1 MGLPE
6 ILAPAGGME
15 SVYAAVRCGAD
26 GVYIG
31 GSEFSARAGAENFSE
46 DMLYEA
52 ARYCHIHGVK
62 IYRAM
67 NTVIFDRE
75 RESFREQVIITAKAG
90 FDGLIIQDLGGLAIA
105 KRAVPGMPFHAST
118 QMIVHTPLG
127 AKKAAD
133 IGFCRVVPARELT
146 LGGIAEICRAMEEVN
161 GETEVFVHGAHCMCL
176 SGQCYMS
183 SVIGGRSAN
192 RGRCAQSCRL
202 PISAI
207 GDSAEC
213 NGKNGERYDLSL
225 KDMSLVEHSGELAAA
240 GVDSFK
246 IEGRMK
252 RPEYVAAAVTALR
265 HALYGVENDGGDKLC
280 NRCDNVVRDNKGVWD
295 DKSVR
300 YDKHDMRRLEAV
312 FSRSGFTDGYL
323 TGKIDREMFGSR
335 TKEDVTAAGDVLGEL
350 AALYKDELKD
360 AELDFA
366 LTVHE
371 GTAVR
376 LDFHCK
382 NDRGGEVS
390 GGDVLCGDV
399 SGGEVSGADISGAD
413 ISGAYVSGI
422 VSGDIPEKAQRR
434 EFTEADGIKNLSK
447 LGGTRYRLGKISCDI
462 SPGLALSA
470 ACVNDLR
477 RRACEAAD
485 SLTVSANTPVYEIN
499 GDISA
504 GVHKTSAVHTAAV
517 GKIGFRI
524 ISHSAETALAMAERD
539 DVEFAVL
546 PADEC
551 EKIGTAAFS
560 GKIMVSLPDIVTDES
575 ALIRRLAGLC
585 EKGYTHFF
593 CNNFTH
599 TGALGALGNV
609 HIHGGW
615 GMNIANGDSL
625 EMLCAMGFED
635 ACLSFEMKAGQ
646 VRYAA
651 KNSPVPVGI
660 YAYGRLPLMVVRN
673 CPVKAARSS
682 GCKGCKSGSGSNGSN
697 GGGGKLTDRDGRAF
711 PVHCGGE
718 YVRILNCDILQV
730 CDKLEDFEGVSFGL
744 LDFTGM
750 DISGALKALDG
761 CISREKPR
769 GKFTRGLYYRG
780 II

>member
-15 SVYAAVRCGAD
+15 SVYAAVRCGAH

-52 ARYCHIHGVK
+52 ARYCHLHGVK

-105 KRAVPGMPFHAST
+105 KKAVPNMPFHAST
-118 QMIVHTPLG
+118 QMTIHTPLG
-127 AKKAAD
+127 AKEAAK

-161 GETEVFVHGAHCMCL
+161 CETEVFVHGAHCMCL

-183 SVIGGRSAN
+183 SAIGGRSAN

-207 GDSAEC
+207 GDVGVACVAGSAAKC
-213 NGKNGERYDLSL
+213 SGKKVERYDLSL
-225 KDMSLVEHSGELAAA
+225 KDMSLVEHSEELAAA

-265 HALYGVENDGGDKLC
+265 HALYGSENKNADFRHSRRDK
-280 NRCDNVVRDNKGVWD
+280 CDKQ
-295 DKSVR
+295 
-300 YDKHDMRRLEAV
+300 DMRRLEAV

-323 TGKIDREMFGSR
+323 TGKIGREMFGSR
-335 TKEDVTAAGDVLGEL
+335 TKENVTAAGDVLGEL
-350 AALYKDELKD
+350 AALYADEVRD

-390 GGDVLCGDV
+390 GGN
-399 SGGEVSGADISGAD
+399 
-413 ISGAYVSGI
+413 VSGI
-422 VSGDIPEKAQRR
+422 VTGDIPEKAQRR
-434 EFTEADGIKNLSK
+434 EFTEADGVKNLSK

-477 RRACEAAD
+477 RRACELAD
-485 SLTVSANTPVYEIN
+485 SLTVQKNTPVYEIN
-499 GDISA
+499 EDISA
-504 GVHKTSAVHTAAV
+504 DVHKNTAEIP
-517 GKIGFRI
+517 KDTEEIKFRI
-524 ISHSAETALAMAERD
+524 ITHSAETAIAMAKKD
-539 DVEFAVL
+539 DVEFAIL
-546 PADEC
+546 PVSEC
-551 EKIGTAAFS
+551 EKVEAAAFA
-560 GKIMVSLPDIVTDES
+560 GKITVSLPDIVTDES
-575 ALIRRLAGLC
+575 ALIKRLGGLC

-593 CNNFTH
+593 CKNFTH
-599 TGALGALGNV
+599 MGALKALGNV

-625 EMLCAMGFED
+625 KMLYEMGFED
-635 ACLSFEMKAGQ
+635 TCLSFEMKAGQ

-673 CPVKAARSS
+673 CPVKAAV
-682 GCKGCKSGSGSNGSN
+682 GCKDCKSGGGSNGS
-697 GGGGKLTDRDGRAF
+697 KLTDRDGRVF
-711 PVHCGGE
+711 PVHCEGE

-730 CDKLEDFEGVSFGL
+730 CDKLEDFVGVSFGL
-744 LDFTGM
+744 LDFTDM
-750 DISGALKALDG
+750 DISEARKALDA
-761 CISREKPR
+761 CISREKSCGR
-769 GKFTRGLYYRG
+769 FTRGLYYRG

>member
-52 ARYCHIHGVK
+52 ARYCHLHGVK

-67 NTVIFDRE
+67 NTMIFDRE

-105 KRAVPGMPFHAST
+105 KKAVPNMPFHAST
-118 QMIVHTPLG
+118 QMTIHTPLG
-127 AKKAAD
+127 AKEAAK

-146 LGGIAEICRAMEEVN
+146 LGGIAEICRAMEDVG

-183 SVIGGRSAN
+183 SAIGGRSAN

-202 PISAI
+202 PISAV
-207 GDSAEC
+207 GGVGGAAEC
-213 NGKNGERYDLSL
+213 SGKNGGERYDLSL
-225 KDMSLVEHSGELAAA
+225 KDMSLVEHSEELAAA

-252 RPEYVAAAVTALR
+252 RPEYVAAAVTALL
-265 HALYGVENDGGDKLC
+265 HALYGGENRDSRG
-280 NRCDNVVRDNKGVWD
+280 VRNDKGVWD

-300 YDKHDMRRLEAV
+300 NDKHDMRRLEAV

-323 TGKIDREMFGSR
+323 TGKIGREMFGSR
-335 TKEDVTAAGDVLGEL
+335 TKENVTAAGDVLGEL
-350 AALYKDELKD
+350 AALYKDEVKD

-390 GGDVLCGDV
+390 SGDV
-399 SGGEVSGADISGAD
+399 SP
-413 ISGAYVSGI
+413 I

-434 EFTEADGIKNLSK
+434 EFTEADGVKNLSK

-462 SPGLALSA
+462 SPGLAISA

-477 RRACEAAD
+477 RRASEAAD
-485 SLTVSANTPVYEIN
+485 RLTVSGNTPVYEIN
-499 GDISA
+499 EDISA
-504 GVHKTSAVHTAAV
+504 DVYRDSACPP
-517 GKIGFRI
+517 KDSEEIKFRI
-524 ISHSAETALAMAERD
+524 ITHSAEIACAMAERD
-539 DVEFAVL
+539 ETQFAIL
-546 PADEC
+546 PVTEC
-551 EKIGTAAFS
+551 EKDEAAAFA
-560 GKIMVSLPDIVTDES
+560 GKITVSLPDIVTDEN
-575 ALIRRLAGLC
+575 ALIKRLNGLC

-593 CNNFTH
+593 CKNFTH
-599 TGALGALGNV
+599 LGALKALGDV

-625 EMLCAMGFED
+625 EMLREMGFED

-646 VRYAA
+646 VRFAA

-673 CPVKAARSS
+673 CPVKATV
-682 GCKGCKSGSGSNGSN
+682 GCKGCKN
-697 GGGGKLTDRDGRAF
+697 GGGGNVATLTDRDGRIF

-730 CDKLEDFEGVSFGL
+730 CDKLEDFGGVSFGL

-750 DISGALKALDG
+750 DISEALKAFDG
-761 CISREKPR
+761 CISREKPC